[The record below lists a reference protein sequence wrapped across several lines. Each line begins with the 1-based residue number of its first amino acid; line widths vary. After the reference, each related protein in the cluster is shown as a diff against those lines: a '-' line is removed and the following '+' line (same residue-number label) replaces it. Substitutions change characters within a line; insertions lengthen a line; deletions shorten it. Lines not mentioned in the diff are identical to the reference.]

1 MRPHHP
7 SNDHQPPRAFSDAE
21 LALAVSLALMGNPAD
36 VLVVR
41 NGYQARLCMGSA
53 KTESW
58 VDIAT
63 GDLDEATTSALK
75 EIAQAKRLYGMQVQ
89 GPVATIDLTAGS
101 GQLSMQDLKLWR
113 KDRQALT
120 QQGRRGE
127 VDAKT
132 QFEVASVAAWRC
144 QMEGCGE
151 DLRAHFIGTTRGNF
165 GYFAHIV
172 ASSPSGPRGD
182 AALSSRLANQADN
195 IMLLC
200 DKCHR
205 QIDRVDPD
213 SYTVERLTRI
223 RQNSINEVQRLLNT
237 LRFPAVVVLVVGGN
251 IEGQS
256 AGFNQYAAE
265 QALWHRHA
273 RMAESAPLW
282 FMRNGG
288 HTSDS
293 TQEHYWANLFDSLQ
307 TEIPA
312 LRNRLSGTASG
323 GSAPSGLAVFPTHV
337 TSILVLA
344 GRLLGNSTTVHLFQP
359 NRNAPV
365 DAPGERWAWPTPA
378 SAPTE
383 DKYKVETLSPHEG
396 QDEAALLILLT
407 ADVPQADLPFSGL
420 PMISVS
426 ASSPGHSI
434 IGMPQD
440 LELLAKRFDEA
451 LALLQDRWRIKRI
464 HFVVVAPASA
474 CVLLGQK
481 LQARNHAPAVLY
493 ERRRTADEQGRRPF
507 VPTIEIAPGEVRLP
521 GTGRAIVLT

>member
-75 EIAQAKRLYGMQVQ
+75 QIAQAKRLYGMQVQ
-89 GPVATIDLTAGS
+89 GPVAAIDLTAGS

-120 QQGRRGE
+120 QQGRKGE

-132 QFEVASVAAWRC
+132 QFEVASLAAWRC

-151 DLRAHFIGTTRGNF
+151 DLRAHFVETTRGNF
-165 GYFAHIV
+165 SYFAHIV

-182 AALSSRLANQADN
+182 ATLSSVLANRADN

-205 QIDRVDPD
+205 LIDRVDPD
-213 SYTVERLTRI
+213 GYTVERLQMI

-237 LRFPAVVVLVVGGN
+237 RRFPSVVTLVVGGN

-256 AGFNQYAAE
+256 AGFNQSAAE
-265 QALWHRHA
+265 QALWSRRV
-273 RMAESAPLW
+273 RMAGAAPLW

-293 TQEHYWANLFDSLQ
+293 TQKHYWATLFDSLQ
-307 TEIPA
+307 AEIPS
-312 LRNRLSGTASG
+312 LRNHLSGTAG
-323 GSAPSGLAVFPTHV
+323 GGLAPSGIAVFPTHV

-359 NRNAPV
+359 NRNAAL
-365 DAPGERWAWPTPA
+365 DSPGERWAWPTDAVPPA
-378 SAPTE
+378 E
-383 DKYKVETLSPHEG
+383 DKYKVETLRPHEG
-396 QDEAALLILLT
+396 QDEAALLVSLT
-407 ADVPQADLPFSGL
+407 ANVLHTDLPSAGL

-426 ASSPGHSI
+426 ASSPCHSV
-434 IGMPQD
+434 IGTPQD

-451 LALLQDRWRIKRI
+451 LAELQDRWRVKRI
-464 HFVVVAPASA
+464 HLVVVAPASA

-493 ERRRTADEQGRRPF
+493 ERRRTADELGRRPF

-521 GTGRAIVLT
+521 GTGRAIMLT